1 MKQTITTDF
10 TQGRI
15 FRQLIVFAVPFMLSN
30 LLQLMY
36 TTVDAVIVGRFVGSA
51 GLAGV
56 SIGGSLAE
64 IVMHVEMSLATAG
77 QVLISQYIGVGDR
90 GRIEKTIGTMM
101 RFIVVSSLAF
111 ALLYLGCWPAFLR
124 WMQVPAEAFN
134 DARAYLLV
142 STAGFLFVC
151 GYNGLCAVLRA
162 AGDSRRPFYII
173 AAAAVTN
180 VALDLLF
187 VVAFRWGAAGAALAT
202 VLSQLESMLLSA
214 VILYRHRKSLG
225 LRFGRE
231 MLRRDA
237 KITALMLKQ
246 AIPLSI
252 KSVALS
258 GSNLF
263 VSAWIN
269 SYGVQA
275 VAAVTVGRKAT
286 MFNSIT
292 SQGLMNA
299 GTSMIGQNIGARK
312 FDRVQKIVTINGLI
326 SLCTF
331 FLYSAVY
338 ILFIDDLFG
347 LFTTDPAV
355 LAYAHVFLPA
365 MILGL
370 VSNSIMIP
378 FFTLVMG
385 SGFARFNLAVSILDG
400 IVLRVGL
407 SLLLGAVCGYGV
419 KGFFLGDNLAALGTA
434 LPSAAFY
441 FSGVWRRRV
450 LIEPDGEMEC

>member
-1 MKQTITTDF
+1 MEEKLLEVKNLKKYFETPKGALHAVDDVSFTLGEKKTLGVVGESGCGKSTLGRTI
-10 TQGRI
+10 
-15 FRQLIVFAVPFMLSN
+15 L
-30 LLQLMY
+30 
-36 TTVDAVIVGRFVGSA
+36 
-51 GLAGV
+51 GLTN
-56 SIGGSLAE
+56 
-64 IVMHVEMSLATAG
+64 ATAG
-77 QVLISQYIGVGDR
+77 QVIYRGEDVTAAKGRDRRIMRRKMQIIFQDPSSSLDPRMSVRDLIAEPLRVNRVYRRKADMYKRVRELMDIVGLAERFEQSYSHELDGGRRQRIGV
-90 GRIEKTIGTMM
+90 
-101 RFIVVSSLAF
+101 
-111 ALLYLGCWPAFLR
+111 
-124 WMQVPAEAFN
+124 
-134 DARAYLLV
+134 ARV
-142 STAGFLFVC
+142 
-151 GYNGLCAVLRA
+151 
-162 AGDSRRPFYII
+162 
-173 AAAAVTN
+173 
-180 VALDLLF
+180 
-187 VVAFRWGAAGAALAT
+187 LAT

-370 VSNSIMIP
+370 LSNSIMIP

-385 SGFARFNLAVSILDG
+385 SGFARFNLAVSVLDG

-450 LIEPDGEMEC
+450 LIEPDGEMER